1 MKHRFLVSLI
11 VGLLVLTGVA
21 YATSNAAAHTAAIGF
36 LCAIL
41 LKATEAAHF
50 VYRILI
56 GQ

>member
-1 MKHRFLVSLI
+1 MTRRFLVSLI

-36 LCAIL
+36 LCTIL
-41 LKATEAAHF
+41 LKATEVAHV
-50 VYRILI
+50 VYRILT

>member
-1 MKHRFLVSLI
+1 MKHLFLVSLI

-36 LCAIL
+36 LCTIL
-41 LKATEAAHF
+41 LKATAMAYV
-50 VYRILI
+50 VYRVLV

>member
-1 MKHRFLVSLI
+1 MTHRFLVSLI

-36 LCAIL
+36 LCTIL

-50 VYRILI
+50 IYRILI